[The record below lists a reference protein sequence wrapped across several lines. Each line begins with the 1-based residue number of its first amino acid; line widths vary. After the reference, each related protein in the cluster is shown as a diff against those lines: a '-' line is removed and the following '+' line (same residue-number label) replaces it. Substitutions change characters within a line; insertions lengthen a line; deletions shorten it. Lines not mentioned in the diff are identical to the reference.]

1 MAVPVT
7 TAKFPI
13 AAATLQSIYVI
24 FIAMKIITGYSLIL
38 PHSHAA
44 IPQLQQ
50 ADTQVK
56 AY

>member
-1 MAVPVT
+1 
-7 TAKFPI
+7 
-13 AAATLQSIYVI
+13 
-24 FIAMKIITGYSLIL
+24 MKIITGYSLIL